1 MTDTKESV
9 DSQIREKAESEEGTA
24 FQRPLEPSKDARLV
38 FTDTSEEEAK
48 ALKMLLNQ
56 SKGTRLVFP
65 NTREDN
71 LLRQQALHQIATANP
86 GNIQEVTASQLAI
99 INSYYQSGLEQSQQ
113 SFVWSLIWGGIGLI
127 FLMTA
132 VGVLLFGQPTEVAF
146 ASTIGGALLELFA
159 GTYLVLYKHASDQLA
174 VFRASLER
182 TQRLLLANSMC
193 EQLEGEIEKTTRA
206 ELIRLMVNSAVN
218 TIENR

>member
-1 MTDTKESV
+1 MRSDLNMTDTKESV
-9 DSQIREKAESEEGTA
+9 NSQIRDGAESEQFKA
-24 FQRPLEPSKDARLV
+24 FKRPLERSKDVRLV
-38 FTDTSEEEAK
+38 FA
-48 ALKMLLNQ
+48 
-56 SKGTRLVFP
+56 
-65 NTREDN
+65 NTHEDD
-71 LLRQQALHQIATANP
+71 LLRQRALHQIATANP
-86 GNIQEVTASQLAI
+86 ANIQEVAASQLAI

-193 EQLEGEIEKTTRA
+193 EQLEGETEKTTRA
-206 ELIRLMVNSAVN
+206 DLIRLMVNSAVN